1 LGKQKRG
8 LAALSPERR
17 REIAAMGGRAAQEAG
32 IAHSFTF
39 EEAVAAGRKGGQSL
53 SRDRKHMA
61 EIGRRGG
68 FSKAGRQPDEI
79 DNSELSEPSETDP
92 TP

>member
-1 LGKQKRG
+1 MEQPKRG

-17 REIAAMGGRAAQEAG
+17 REIAAMGGRAAQRAG
-32 IAHSFTF
+32 VSHSFSY

-53 SRDRKHMA
+53 SRDRAHMA

-68 FSKAGRQPDEI
+68 YAKARRNGVAPTDLVPD
-79 DNSELSEPSETDP
+79 DDQGDVSGV
-92 TP
+92 